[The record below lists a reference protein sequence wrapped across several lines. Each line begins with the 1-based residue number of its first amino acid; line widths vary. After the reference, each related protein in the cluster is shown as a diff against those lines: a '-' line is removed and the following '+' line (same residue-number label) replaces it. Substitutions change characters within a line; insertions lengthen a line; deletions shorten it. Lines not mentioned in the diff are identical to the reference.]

1 MNGMCSYSIWWLLI
15 QRDWYYYQ
23 GDLAYLKEQK
33 DYLTGLLR
41 LLISKVGDDGV
52 ELLQKCVPVIQLL
65 GVHGASSSD
74 VFLLSCHIPPGFARF
89 PLPVGGK
96 CGIIPLVMRPWRNW
110 YTRWISVMSPQ

>member
-1 MNGMCSYSIWWLLI
+1 MCSYSIWWLLI

-52 ELLQKCVPVIQLL
+52 EKLDGGGRFLDCRPVKI
-65 GVHGASSSD
+65 
-74 VFLLSCHIPPGFARF
+74 R
-89 PLPVGGK
+89 LPSMPACK
-96 CGIIPLVMRPWRNW
+96 P
-110 YTRWISVMSPQ
+110 